1 MTPLLATLLFLHVI
15 SAIVAFG
22 PVFAFPVVASM
33 GQRNPQHGLF
43 AVELSERLET
53 RMVIPVALTMP
64 ITGVAMI
71 LVAGISPFT
80 NFWLATAIVLY
91 TIAILYALFVQVPA
105 VRQLAGLLRQ
115 MPSPP
120 PPSPEGA
127 PAGSSAPGVPSG
139 PPPRVAQVSTKVA
152 RGGQFLSVLVVLIV
166 LLMVTKITF

>member
-91 TIAILYALFVQVPA
+91 TIAILYAWFIQVPA
-105 VRQLAGLLRQ
+105 VREMAGLLRQ
-115 MPSPP
+115 MTAAPAAPA
-120 PPSPEGA
+120 GA
-127 PAGSSAPGVPSG
+127 PAG
-139 PPPRVAQVSTKVA
+139 PPPRLAEVGKKIE
-152 RGGQFLSVLVVLIV
+152 RGGQFLSVMVVVIV